1 MVSRA
6 KYSFSAIATKG
17 SRSYQYN
24 YDVVENQILELHNG
38 GSLGFDFR
46 ALLISSLCIAEWSL
60 ATIEIQNLFGIKG
73 SDFRESEIL
82 GSHYLGFFGSCWLEK
97 DAVDIVD

>member
-1 MVSRA
+1 M
-6 KYSFSAIATKG
+6 
-17 SRSYQYN
+17 
-24 YDVVENQILELHNG
+24 
-38 GSLGFDFR
+38 GFDFR
-46 ALLISSLCIAEWSL
+46 ALLILSLCIVEWSL
-60 ATIEIQNLFGIKG
+60 ATIEIQNLFGIKD